1 MLDSIDEYLINILI
15 FCSALYDRSLNHVNK
30 LKKYITDAWS
40 FSLLNAWV
48 ESTVT
53 MLAACHKYPFS
64 IWIGVLSLPYYPF
77 CLPAK

>member
-1 MLDSIDEYLINILI
+1 MS
-15 FCSALYDRSLNHVNK
+15 K

-64 IWIGVLSLPYYPF
+64 GLPS
-77 CLPAK
+77 